1 MAVGGDAGVAQEAAV
16 GGAGEHGRDDRDAG
30 QNSAVSRSTA
40 RMISGFSGDGAL
52 STGVPVGVTEIWSSA
67 STRTSVF

>member
-1 MAVGGDAGVAQEAAV
+1 MPALRRKLPSVAAASMVGMTGIP
-16 GGAGEHGRDDRDAG
+16 G
-30 QNSAVSRSTA
+30 QNSAVSFSTA
-40 RMISGFSGDGAL
+40 RMISGFSGDAAL